1 MDILEF
7 FRERRRMCAFF
18 NDGCHDCPANTEDY
32 CIAFDKD
39 EEAVPIVEKW
49 SAEHPRKTRQS
60 IFLEQYPETN
70 LDSSGRIML
79 CPGVISKA
87 YRNSY
92 GWCKN
97 PDDNCSDCCHKFWMQ
112 EIE

>member
-18 NDGCHDCPANTEDY
+18 GDGCHDCPANTESY
-32 CIAFDKD
+32 CIAFDGD

-60 IFLEQYPETN
+60 IFLEQYPEIE
-70 LDSSGRIML
+70 LDKSGRIKL
-79 CPGVISKA
+79 CPATISKS
-87 YRNSY
+87 YRSND
-92 GWCKN
+92 GGCKN
-97 PDDNCSDCCHKFWMQ
+97 LSDNCSDCCHKFWGQ